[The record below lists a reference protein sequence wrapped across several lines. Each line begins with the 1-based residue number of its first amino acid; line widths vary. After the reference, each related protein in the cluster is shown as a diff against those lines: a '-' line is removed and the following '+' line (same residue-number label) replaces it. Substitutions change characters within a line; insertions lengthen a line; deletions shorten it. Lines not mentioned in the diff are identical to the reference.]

1 MTPMTETK
9 LKALAAKTVEAN
21 IAVLEDLFLNANL
34 DMSWLD
40 SAYNTRE
47 AQTVDVAIATL
58 ARYGN
63 TVLLADVFE
72 EEEMDHGNNWD
83 SRQMRAM
90 AEIYAI
96 WVGKEAIVNRED
108 NLLNAPDMTNPHW
121 KAMFNHEL
129 AKLIVAKGKLMGFH
143 RSIYGWED
151 WNQRFNEGKQ
161 FKNVV
166 AVFNVKEDHW
176 GEFAGS
182 FATDDDSRSGFNAQ
196 VMFADGTFRDL
207 RYEASLGDVMRELG

>member
-9 LKALAAKTVEAN
+9 LKALSAKAVEAN
-21 IAVLEDLFLNANL
+21 IVVLEDLFLNTNL
-34 DMSWLD
+34 DMAWID
-40 SAYNTRE
+40 SSYSHRE
-47 AQTVDVAIATL
+47 AQMVDVAIATL

-72 EEEMDHGNNWD
+72 AEEMDHGNDWD
-83 SRQMRAM
+83 ARQMRAM
-90 AEIYAI
+90 TEIYTI
-96 WVGKEAIVNRED
+96 WVDKEAIVNRED
-108 NLLNAPDMTNPHW
+108 NLLTAPDMTNPHW

-161 FKNVV
+161 LNGVV

-176 GEFAGS
+176 GEFSGT
-182 FATDDDSRSGFNAQ
+182 FVTDDDSHSGFNAQ
-196 VMFADGTFRDL
+196 VMYKDGTFRDL
-207 RYEASLGDVMRELG
+207 RYEATLAEVMTELG